1 MPGFTDEQKAELG
14 EMLKASIGELLAPA
28 LKDAETRF
36 GKMANG
42 AALTAAEKATKGLRE
57 QLSGV
62 PTQETLAETIKASVT
77 EMLAA
82 HAPAAPAKG
91 AGDGESEAMKEL
103 RKKLEASDKRQQSL
117 VDDLKKK
124 DIEQQAIL
132 DKQRRTEERQ
142 TLTAALEKAGV
153 KTTLRA
159 AAVALLT
166 ERGLVKRDQDGNIL
180 FDHKDKDGNVEAL
193 PVEAGIGKWVATDEG
208 KEYLPPKDA
217 GGSGDRGAGRG
228 GTGNTGKSQ
237 FEINKANML
246 AGLRGA
252 G

>member
-1 MPGFTDEQKAELG
+1 MPGFTDEQKTELN
-14 EMLKASIGELLAPA
+14 EILKASIGELLAPA

-42 AALTAAEKATKGLRE
+42 AAMTAAEKAVKGFKDRLD
-57 QLSGV
+57 GV
-62 PTQETLAETIKASVT
+62 PTAETLAETIKSSVT

-82 HAPAAPAKG
+82 HAPAVKDKG
-91 AGDGESEAMKEL
+91 SAGDGESDAMKEL
-103 RKKLEASDKRQQSL
+103 RKKLEASDKRQETL
-117 VDDLKKK
+117 LADMRKK
-124 DIEQQAIL
+124 DEERQTIL
-132 DKQRRTEERQ
+132 DKQRRNEERQ

-153 KTTLRA
+153 KPTLRP

-166 ERGLVKRDQDGNIL
+166 ERGLVKRDEEGNIL

-193 PVEAGIGKWVATDEG
+193 PVEAGVGKWISTDEG
-208 KEYLPPKDA
+208 KEYLPAKDT
-217 GGSGDRGAGRG
+217 GGSGGGGGRASAG
-228 GTGNTGKSQ
+228 GKNQ